1 MKIKCIVVLGL
12 TTFGLMAFAGCG
24 GDDSADTTA
33 KTPPPEPTAAPELS
47 AEAAVALDR
56 LQADEIRSRL
66 DAAALLRGPS
76 IRRFVRADQRCLAAN
91 PTQDPFCTNSA
102 TRRD

>member
-12 TTFGLMAFAGCG
+12 TTFGLMAFPGCG

-33 KTPPPEPTAAPELS
+33 ETPPPEPTAAPELP

-56 LQADEIRSRL
+56 LNASLDRLKLLAHRSPIAARSPKTPG
-66 DAAALLRGPS
+66 AAACETP
-76 IRRFVRADQRCLAAN
+76 
-91 PTQDPFCTNSA
+91 
-102 TRRD
+102 